1 MSTSEYSGRRSGIVP
16 RAAGG
21 NHPRSDT
28 TTSLQDTATSA
39 KGSAASDVAAQP
51 SKSTSGGQPGMSG
64 NSYTSVRSRQVAA
77 QIRRLREQAEL
88 SCSEVARTLGL
99 SVSKVS
105 RMETGI
111 TGMQADDVAAMLGL
125 YRVSA
130 TKRQEVLDLLHR
142 SDEKGWWQRQAG
154 IPQLW
159 RTLIDFES
167 KATRIR
173 AFQPLMMPGLLQT
186 AEYSRA
192 IIQASD
198 NSLTEEEVDHL
209 VATRMGRQSLLT
221 RSTAP
226 QFVTVLDENVLH
238 RPVGDIGVLHR
249 QLLQLV
255 SLAQRPNIALRV
267 VQNSSGAYVGLR
279 GAFMVM
285 EFFEEPDLVHIENQ
299 STGMFLEEEQD
310 LGEYRLAM
318 TNILNVALDPADSIE
333 LIGQVAAAL

>member
-1 MSTSEYSGRRSGIVP
+1 
-16 RAAGG
+16 
-21 NHPRSDT
+21 
-28 TTSLQDTATSA
+28 
-39 KGSAASDVAAQP
+39 
-51 SKSTSGGQPGMSG
+51 MSG

-154 IPQLW
+154 LPQLW

-173 AFQPLMMPGLLQT
+173 HFQPLVMPGLLQT
-186 AEYSRA
+186 AEYCRA
-192 IIQASD
+192 IIQGID
-198 NSLTEEEVDHL
+198 NTLTEDEVDHL
-209 VATRMGRQSLLT
+209 VAARMGRQTILT

-226 QFVTVLDENVLH
+226 QFLAVIDETVLR
-238 RPVGDIGVLHR
+238 RPVGDSGILHR

-255 SLAQRPNIALRV
+255 SLAERPNISLRV
-267 VQNSSGAYVGLR
+267 VPSSSGGYVGLR
-279 GAFMVM
+279 GPFIVL
-285 EFFEEPDLVHIENQ
+285 EFFEEPDLVHVENQ
-299 STGMFLEEEQD
+299 SIGMFLEEEAD
-310 LGEYRLAM
+310 LSDYRLALS
-318 TNILNVALDPADSIE
+318 NILSVALKPAESVE
-333 LIGQVAAAL
+333 LIGQVAADM

>member
-1 MSTSEYSGRRSGIVP
+1 
-16 RAAGG
+16 
-21 NHPRSDT
+21 
-28 TTSLQDTATSA
+28 
-39 KGSAASDVAAQP
+39 
-51 SKSTSGGQPGMSG
+51 MSG

-167 KATRIR
+167 KATRIQN
-173 AFQPLMMPGLLQT
+173 FENMFVPGLLQT
-186 AEYSRA
+186 AEYCRA
-192 IIQASD
+192 IIQGINNTLSD
-198 NSLTEEEVDHL
+198 DEVDHL
-209 VATRMGRQSLLT
+209 VATRMARQSLLT

-226 QFVTVLDENVLH
+226 QFLAVVDETVLW
-238 RPVGDIGVLHR
+238 RPVGEDGVMHR
-249 QLLQLV
+249 QLLH
-255 SLAQRPNIALRV
+255 LAALAERPNISLRV
-267 VQNSSGAYVGLR
+267 VPSSVGAYVGLR
-279 GAFMVM
+279 GSFMIL
-285 EFFEEPDLVHIENQ
+285 EFFEEPDLAYSENHG
-299 STGMFLEEEQD
+299 TEMFLEEDTD
-310 LGEYRLAM
+310 LSAHRLAL
-318 TNILNVALDPADSIE
+318 TNILSVALKPADSID
-333 LIGQVAAAL
+333 LVRRIGVQGDGEARGIGSGDRAVAGE

>member
-1 MSTSEYSGRRSGIVP
+1 M
-16 RAAGG
+16 A
-21 NHPRSDT
+21 
-28 TTSLQDTATSA
+28 
-39 KGSAASDVAAQP
+39 
-51 SKSTSGGQPGMSG
+51 G

-167 KATRIR
+167 KATRIQN
-173 AFQPLMMPGLLQT
+173 FENMFVPGLLQT
-186 AEYSRA
+186 AEYCRA
-192 IIQASD
+192 VIQGVDKTLS
-198 NSLTEEEVDHL
+198 EEEVDHL

-226 QFVTVLDENVLH
+226 QFLAVVDETALR
-238 RPVGDIGVLHR
+238 RPIGEEGVMHR
-249 QLLQLV
+249 QLLH
-255 SLAQRPNIALRV
+255 LAALAERPNISLRV
-267 VQNSSGAYVGLR
+267 VQSSVGSYVGLR
-279 GAFMVM
+279 GSFMIL
-285 EFFEEPDLVHIENQ
+285 EFFEEPDLAYSENHA
-299 STGMFLEEEQD
+299 TEMFVEEEAD
-310 LGEYRLAM
+310 LSSYRLAL
-318 TNILNVALDPADSIE
+318 TNILSVALNRSDSLDLVRRIAASHDVE
-333 LIGQVAAAL
+333 ASEVAPDDLPVAGE

>member
-1 MSTSEYSGRRSGIVP
+1 
-16 RAAGG
+16 
-21 NHPRSDT
+21 
-28 TTSLQDTATSA
+28 
-39 KGSAASDVAAQP
+39 
-51 SKSTSGGQPGMSG
+51 MSG

-130 TKRQEVLDLLHR
+130 TKRKEVLDLLHR

-167 KATRIR
+167 KATRIQN
-173 AFQPLMMPGLLQT
+173 FENMFVPGMLQT
-186 AEYSRA
+186 AEYCRA
-192 IIQASD
+192 VIQGVDKTLS
-198 NSLTEEEVDHL
+198 EEEVDHL

-226 QFVTVLDENVLH
+226 QFLAVVDETALR
-238 RPVGDIGVLHR
+238 RPIGEEGVMHR
-249 QLLQLV
+249 QLLH
-255 SLAQRPNIALRV
+255 LAALAERPNISLRV
-267 VQNSSGAYVGLR
+267 VQSSTGAYRGLH
-279 GAFMVM
+279 GAFVIM
-285 EFFEEPDLVHIENQ
+285 EFFEEPSLVHVENLN
-299 STGMFLEEEQD
+299 TGLFLEEEAD
-310 LGEYRLAM
+310 LASYKTAL
-318 TNILNVALDPADSIE
+318 TDIINVALKPADSVDLVQRI
-333 LIGQVAAAL
+333 AASDDVEGSGAGFGERAFACE